1 MSFEGYY
8 QILCERGHLHRRDAY
23 DWPWGP
29 SHTWTCDSLVDGK
42 PCRALVA
49 WDNLVDDTNCDAYG
63 KIEVVEMSPRVT
75 KTCDLGHVHTW
86 SEATFAPMTKGPLGL
101 LAEQA
106 ADEVA
111 EISENS

>member
-8 QILCERGHLHRRDAY
+8 QVLCEKGHLHHRDCYGWSDVSAQA
-23 DWPWGP
+23 WV
-29 SHTWTCDSLVDGK
+29 CDSLVDGK
-42 PCRALVA
+42 PCGASIG

-63 KIEVVEMSPRVT
+63 KVEMVEMTARIT

-86 SEATFAPMTKGPLGL
+86 TESTFAPMTKGPLGL

-106 ADEVA
+106 E
-111 EISENS
+111 